1 MTVQNYILSIF
12 IKNLT
17 AIQIMKKSLLLITF
31 ILNSSIFFSQQM
43 PIEFNSSQD
52 NFIGFDGSSF
62 ATRNDPSDGAN
73 KVGEFYNN
81 GTNIN
86 QGFYL
91 DVPVNTDNQ
100 KTITLSFF
108 SFDPSNHNILLK
120 LEDQNK
126 TNIQVK
132 ETFSTTAAQ
141 SWQSVTF
148 DFSNAT
154 NSSNGNSEIASGTY
168 SRIAIFIDY
177 GFTTPGTYLIDD
189 ISNGESVTNP
199 SDLDV
204 NYTDLVW
211 SDEFNGSGAINAS
224 KWHHQTV
231 GPNGGRWYNNEIQ
244 HYTDSET
251 NSFISNGNLNIVAKK
266 ETKTQNN
273 VSLDYTSARLN
284 SKYAFTYGRVD
295 VKAKLPSG
303 NGTWPGIWT
312 LGKNINEPGAYWQ
325 TQGFAN
331 TNWPACGEIDIMEH
345 GLHST
350 NEVSS
355 ALHTPSSSG
364 NTSNTA
370 SKMLADVANDFHVYS
385 MNWSPNQIT
394 FLIDDIAYYTY
405 KPSDQN
411 DATWPFNK
419 EQFLLLNIAMGG
431 YSGTPD
437 SNFTQSSMIIDYVR
451 VYQNTSAA
459 GINEGFNSK
468 FSVFPNPA
476 SDLISI
482 HTNKLIDKV
491 ELYSVM
497 GQLVFTEENITKYI
511 STQQIKSGLYLIKIY
526 SNDKITTKKI
536 LITK

>member
-1 MTVQNYILSIF
+1 MK
-12 IKNLT
+12 KNL
-17 AIQIMKKSLLLITF
+17 LLTILI
-31 ILNSSIFFSQQM
+31 LQASITFSQQM
-43 PIEFNSSQD
+43 PIDFNSSQD
-52 NFIGFDGSSF
+52 NFISFSGSGFS
-62 ATRNDPSDGAN
+62 TRNDPADSSN
-73 KVGEFYNN
+73 KVGQFFNDGSN
-81 GTNIN
+81 PS

-132 ETFSTTAAQ
+132 ETFSITAAQ

-451 VYQNTSAA
+451 VYQNTSTAS
-459 GINEGFNSK
+459 INKGFNSK
-468 FSVFPNPA
+468 FSVYPNPT

>member
-81 GTNIN
+81 GTNVN

-132 ETFSTTAAQ
+132 ETFSITAAQ

-211 SDEFNGSGAINAS
+211 SDEFSSAGAIDGN
-224 KWHHQTV
+224 KWFHQTKI
-231 GPNGGRWYNNEIQ
+231 PSGGSWYNNEVQ
-244 HYTDSET
+244 HYTNRT
-251 NSFISNGNLNIVAKK
+251 KNSYVEDGNLFIKAIK
-266 ETKTQNN
+266 ESFTDQGHTKQ
-273 VSLDYTSARLN
+273 YTSARLN

-295 VKAKLPSG
+295 VKAKLPFG
-303 NGTWPGIWT
+303 KGTWPAIWT
-312 LGKNINEPGAYWQ
+312 LGQNIPANGGYWQ
-325 TQGFAN
+325 TQGYGQSNAG
-331 TNWPACGEIDIMEH
+331 WPICGEIDVMEH
-345 GLHST
+345 GLHQT
-350 NEVSS
+350 NESSS
-355 ALHTPSSSG
+355 ALHTPSSYG
-364 NTSNTA
+364 DTINNA
-370 SKMLADVANDFHVYS
+370 QKMLDDVANEYHIYS

-394 FLIDDIAYYTY
+394 FLIDEVAFYTY
-405 KPSDQN
+405 KPSVKN
-411 DATWPFNK
+411 DETWPFNNA
-419 EQFLLLNIAMGG
+419 QYLLLNVAMGG
-431 YSGTPD
+431 YAGEIV
-437 SNFTQSSMIIDYVR
+437 SNFTNSSMVIDYVR
-451 VYQNTSAA
+451 VYQNTSTA
-459 GINEGFNSK
+459 N
-468 FSVFPNPA
+468 V
-476 SDLISI
+476 D
-482 HTNKLIDKV
+482 
-491 ELYSVM
+491 
-497 GQLVFTEENITKYI
+497 
-511 STQQIKSGLYLIKIY
+511 
-526 SNDKITTKKI
+526 
-536 LITK
+536 

>member
-1 MTVQNYILSIF
+1 MK
-12 IKNLT
+12 KNL
-17 AIQIMKKSLLLITF
+17 LLTILI
-31 ILNSSIFFSQQM
+31 LQASITFSQQM
-43 PIEFNSSQD
+43 PIDFNSSQD
-52 NFIGFDGSSF
+52 NFISFSGSGFSN
-62 ATRNDPSDGAN
+62 RNDPADSSN
-73 KVGEFYNN
+73 KVGQFFNDGSN
-81 GTNIN
+81 PS

-132 ETFSTTAAQ
+132 ETFSITAAQ

-266 ETKTQNN
+266 EAKTQNN

-451 VYQNTSAA
+451 VYQNTSTA